1 MHFTAKLQPVTV
13 VRELRQR
20 LLLVESCTLSSYL
33 GRYGAG
39 QVVKTFTLL
48 PGESTMISVSTFNKV
63 STTSKSASSILD
75 SFSDQSATDFE
86 NTLAAEQHHD
96 EAQKETFNYHVDAQ
110 ANATWG
116 QRAGER
122 RAVES

>member
-1 MHFTAKLQPVTV
+1 
-13 VRELRQR
+13 
-20 LLLVESCTLSSYL
+20 
-33 GRYGAG
+33 
-39 QVVKTFTLL
+39 
-48 PGESTMISVSTFNKV
+48 MISVSTFNKV